1 MALTVRPVLKDEH
14 QRRSRVNLIGRDNSK
29 YKSINTSKYAGY
41 TMTSRSHGK
50 AYATYPTMITACYR
64 TPLNGRVGTSRMTS
78 MHWVLRPI
86 TTSFTS
92 GKSEKYPKWLC
103 GASLKIPGFHL
114 EKVYKGDSILN
125 KLPILI
131 QHLIQSSVFHY
142 AYSFSS
148 HYPPGSCFHGYCS
161 L

>member
-1 MALTVRPVLKDEH
+1 MALTVCPVLKDEH
-14 QRRSRVNLIGRDNSK
+14 QRRSRVNLIGRDDSK

-41 TMTSRSHGK
+41 TMTSKSHGK

-92 GKSEKYPKWLC
+92 GKSEKYPKRLC
-103 GASLKIPGFHL
+103 GTSPKIPGFHL

-131 QHLIQSSVFHY
+131 QHPIHSPVFHH
-142 AYSFSS
+142 AYPFLSC
-148 HYPPGSCFHGYCS
+148 YPPGSHFHGYCS